1 MRWQKTP
8 MIDVSLSSLRA
19 AQFAIAVELQA
30 RNWPNIAYF
39 EVYPIGDERRCHTWL
54 AMVDLDDGDEIRV
67 TFETPFP
74 VDAGD
79 DRRWRR
85 LNHLFW
91 SGINIKSK
99 TWSVPMPLDCR
110 ALTATRSMSGL
121 TR

>member
-1 MRWQKTP
+1 
-8 MIDVSLSSLRA
+8 
-19 AQFAIAVELQA
+19 
-30 RNWPNIAYF
+30 
-39 EVYPIGDERRCHTWL
+39 
-54 AMVDLDDGDEIRV
+54 MVDLDDGDEIRV

-110 ALTATRSMSGL
+110 ALTATRSMSAL
-121 TR
+121 THIADSKSDISRGPRSATSCLGK